1 MGVKNVHH
9 RDQILRR
16 FHNLICYLQEASI
29 KENKH
34 SNIMNTKLGYYY
46 DLLDKYITENTS
58 TLSDNDL
65 LELFG
70 LVTRFNEL
78 DYLFTKDC
86 KIQYKTSD
94 LIEIIEGKKNINDGN
109 HNYNDKFYELSMAI
123 RFAKGHNTSA
133 KVDMKTICDVIIDNK
148 IAIECKYLH
157 SRSKNSVRNNLKKSL
172 EQVDK
177 RINTGLA
184 SEGFSAINATNL
196 CNKERIKS
204 FAKNTLKMYIDSFEN
219 SHLCKKEIFDYCCSN
234 INMINSIGS
243 YATHEASVII
253 HEGLDLFRSD
263 KPNLFERFNKNI
275 YAVIFQVNDCMWL
288 EYEDLYAPIQIRG
301 LEPVFNPQITDNQKK
316 IVMANIKNLATG
328 I

>member
-1 MGVKNVHH
+1 MGVKNVHN
-9 RDQILRR
+9 RNQILKR
-16 FHNLICYLQEASI
+16 FYDLICCLQEVSLQG
-29 KENKH
+29 NKNA
-34 SNIMNTKLGYYY
+34 NIMNTKLGYYY
-46 DLLDKYITENTS
+46 DLLNKYINENTS

-78 DYLFTKDC
+78 DYLFKKDC

-94 LIEIIEGKKNINDGN
+94 LIEIIEGEKNINDGN

-123 RFAKGHNTSA
+123 RFAKGNNTSA

-157 SRSKNSVRNNLKKSL
+157 SRSKKAVRDNLKKSL
-172 EQVDK
+172 EQVEK

-196 CNKERIKS
+196 CNKERIRS
-204 FAKNTLKMYIDSFEN
+204 FAKNTLKMYMDSFE
-219 SHLCKKEIFDYCCSN
+219 SSRLGKKEIFDYCISN
-234 INMINSIGS
+234 RNMIGSICS

-253 HEGLDLFRSD
+253 HEGLDFFRSD

-275 YAVIFQVNDCMWL
+275 YAVIFQVSDCMWL
-288 EYEDLYAPIQIRG
+288 EYEDLYVPIQIRG
-301 LEPVFNPQITDNQKK
+301 LEPVFNPLISDNQKK
-316 IVMANIKNLATG
+316 IVMTNIKNLATG

>member
-9 RDQILRR
+9 RDQILKR
-16 FHNLICYLQEASI
+16 FHNLICRLQEASI
-29 KENKH
+29 QRNKN
-34 SNIMNTKLGYYY
+34 SNIMNTKFGYYY
-46 DLLDKYITENTS
+46 DLLNKYINENTS

-86 KIQYKTSD
+86 KIQYNTSD
-94 LIEIIEGKKNINDGN
+94 LIEIIEGEKNINDGS

-123 RFAKGHNTSA
+123 RFAKGHDTSA

-148 IAIECKYLH
+148 VAIECKYLH
-157 SRSKNSVRNNLKKSL
+157 SRSKNSVRANLKKSL
-172 EQVDK
+172 EQVEK

-184 SEGFSAINATNL
+184 SEGFSAINATNV

-204 FAKNTLKMYIDSFEN
+204 FANNTLKMYMESFEN
-219 SHLCKKEIFDYCCSN
+219 IHLSKKEIFDNCCSN
-234 INMINSIGS
+234 RNMISSICS

-253 HEGLDLFRSD
+253 HESLDFFRND
-263 KPNLFERFNKNI
+263 KPVLFERFSNKV
-275 YAVIFQVNDCMWL
+275 YAVVFQVNDCIWL
-288 EYEDLYAPIQIRG
+288 EYEEFYAPVQIRG
-301 LEPVFNPQITDNQKK
+301 LEPVFNPQITNDEKSTVMYNLKK
-316 IVMANIKNLATG
+316 LAIG

>member
-9 RDQILRR
+9 RDQILKR
-16 FHNLICYLQEASI
+16 FYNLICCLQEVSI
-29 KENKH
+29 QRNKN
-34 SNIMNTKLGYYY
+34 SNIMNTKVGYYY
-46 DLLDKYITENTS
+46 DLLNKYINENTS

-94 LIEIIEGKKNINDGN
+94 LIEIIEGEKNINDGS

-148 IAIECKYLH
+148 VAIECKYLH
-157 SRSKNSVRNNLKKSL
+157 SRNKSSVRDNLKKSL
-172 EQVDK
+172 EQVEK

-184 SEGFSAINATNL
+184 SEGFSAINATNV

-204 FAKNTLKMYIDSFEN
+204 FANNTLKMYIESFEN
-219 SHLCKKEIFDYCCSN
+219 IHLSKKEIFDSCCSN
-234 INMINSIGS
+234 RNMINSICS

-253 HEGLDLFRSD
+253 HECLDFFRND
-263 KPNLFERFNKNI
+263 KPVLFERFSNKV
-275 YAVIFQVNDCMWL
+275 YAVVFQVNDCIWL
-288 EYEDLYAPIQIRG
+288 EYEDFYAPVQIRG
-301 LEPVFNPQITDNQKK
+301 LEPVFNPQITNDEKSTVMSNLKK
-316 IVMANIKNLATG
+316 LAIG